1 MLKNVKRLTR
11 RSFTVLLLYLI
22 LVVLWLWVGSSPGD
36 DKVRFDNE
44 EIRLL
49 KGEFQISTKDQSLDA
64 SLPLQIE
71 AQKGDTIVLKRKLTR
86 EDVSG
91 DSFLFYVKQAKIK
104 AFLSGLLIYEEP
116 ERELPFPMLLLETD
130 PSAR

>member
-1 MLKNVKRLTR
+1 M
-11 RSFTVLLLYLI
+11 
-22 LVVLWLWVGSSPGD
+22 D
-36 DKVRFDNE
+36 AKVRFDNE

-49 KGEFQISTKDQSLDA
+49 KVEFQISSKDQRLDA

-71 AQKGDTIVLKRKLTR
+71 DQKGAPIVLKRKLTR

-104 AFLSGLLIYEEP
+104 AL
-116 ERELPFPMLLLETD
+116 
-130 PSAR
+130 

>member
-91 DSFLFYVKQAKIK
+91 DSFLFYVKQA
-104 AFLSGLLIYEEP
+104 
-116 ERELPFPMLLLETD
+116 MWMN
-130 PSAR
+130 